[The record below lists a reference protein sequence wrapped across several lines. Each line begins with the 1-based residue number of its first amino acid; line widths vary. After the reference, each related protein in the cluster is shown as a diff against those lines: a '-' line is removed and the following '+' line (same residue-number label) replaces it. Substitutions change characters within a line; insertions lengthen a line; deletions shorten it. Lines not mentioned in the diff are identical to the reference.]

1 MRTSAA
7 ARTLTSFWV
16 ASRTRATRGQGPS
29 STDSQPAPDGLQ
41 PDEKIGLTVAA
52 VLPLSELRSII
63 AEPFLANLEI
73 ETEVVRYEQAWDEYS
88 DPAAAPGILAAR
100 IEEIS
105 AEETG
110 AWTQRLPRPATPGTN
125 Q

>member
-1 MRTSAA
+1 M
-7 ARTLTSFWV
+7 
-16 ASRTRATRGQGPS
+16 
-29 STDSQPAPDGLQ
+29 
-41 PDEKIGLTVAA
+41 TVAA